1 MAPNTIIQD
10 NVAYIRVDRQTPE
23 IFRKYMQHGQLGRY
37 LWEGKLFQAGV
48 EEWPEGSFTV
58 YMTGAEGYDGPH
70 GVQIDQAP
78 LYVPYNSTTASD
90 LSAAF
95 ARLSRMERQ
104 RLMAFNPDARA
115 RSFALRG
122 GLNRALASG
131 QFTPTDIPVQVDGQF
146 YREYMSHSRPDVK
159 YLYQGKM
166 YSGMVEMGMTFK
178 DYRVYFDDDRYT
190 GPQGVPLSDVT
201 MYTKRVVGT
210 GGPNMAAILESSK
223 MLPFVDLT

>member
-1 MAPNTIIQD
+1 
-10 NVAYIRVDRQTPE
+10 
-23 IFRKYMQHGQLGRY
+23 MQYGQLGRY
-37 LWEGKLFQAGV
+37 LWEGKLFPAGV

-58 YMTGAEGYDGPH
+58 YMTGAEGYNGPH

-78 LYVPYNSTTASD
+78 LYVPYNSETAGD

-104 RLMAFNPDARA
+104 RLVTFSPDARA

-122 GLNRALASG
+122 SLNRALASE
-131 QFTPTDIPVQVDGQF
+131 QFTPTDIPLQVDGQF
-146 YREYMSHSRPDVK
+146 YRTYMSQSRPDVK
-159 YLYQGKM
+159 YLYKGKM
-166 YSGMVEMGMTFK
+166 YSGGVEMGMDFK
-178 DYRVYFDDDRYT
+178 DYRVYFDDKSYT
-190 GPQGVPLSDVT
+190 GPHGVPLSEVT
-201 MYTKRVVGT
+201 MYTKRAVAT